1 MENLLLNELYLHSA
15 FSLGRA
21 KLMGIFEGDLF
32 LKFFNNRFSMPDN
45 YPFFSEKVREN
56 VEKSKNSA
64 SLLVIKQVGSIGLKH
79 IKTTK
84 IRRTKH
90 GIYR

>member
-1 MENLLLNELYLHSA
+1 MEYLLLNGLYLHGG
-15 FSLGRA
+15 FCQGRV
-21 KLMGIFEGDLF
+21 KPMGIFGGDLF
-32 LKFFNNRFSMPDN
+32 FKIFNNEFSMPDN
-45 YPFFSEKVREN
+45 YPFVSEKVREN
-56 VEKSKNSA
+56 VEKSENSA

-84 IRRTKH
+84 TRRIKH